1 MIRIFHAPGAR
12 SLRVIWLCEEL
23 GIPYEVSRERLGRP
37 SEDFARVSPTR
48 ALPSIVDGDVVMSES
63 VAIMMY
69 LLAKH
74 GQTELA
80 PAPGSPAYPDYLQ
93 YLHYGESSLAAF
105 VTPMVRT
112 MFLAPEDQRNNYTM
126 QALREMYAGRLKLLD
141 GVLAERPYVAGDDF
155 TAADISVGYG
165 LSLGERLNLGDTFPG
180 EVKEYW
186 AMLQERP
193 AYKRAAAV

>member
-69 LLAKH
+69 LMASYGAKD
-74 GQTELA
+74 LA
-80 PAPGSPAYPDYLQ
+80 PEPGAPAYPDYLQ
-93 YLHYGESSLAAF
+93 YLLYGEASLAAF
-105 VTPMVRT
+105 VTPMVHT
-112 MFLAPEDQRNNYTM
+112 TFLAPEDQRNNFTM
-126 QALREMYAGRLKLLD
+126 QGLRGMYAGRLKLLD
-141 GVLAERPYVAGDDF
+141 SVLAERAYVAGETF

-165 LSLGERLNLGDTFPG
+165 LALGERFGLGDTFPG

-186 AMLQERP
+186 SMLQERP
-193 AYKRAAAV
+193 AYKRAASV